1 MGSGGPDGTA
11 AHVDASALE
20 ALGTLGTLLET
31 ILEDRRDLSIVGG
44 FQSLTVKNLSRT
56 VHCNSARI
64 RLRFRPDL
72 ADFQDLRPPI
82 KPIR

>member
-44 FQSLTVKNLSRT
+44 FQSLTVKNLSRMA
-56 VHCNSARI
+56 HCNSARI
-64 RLRFRPDL
+64 RLRFRPCRL
-72 ADFQDLRPPI
+72 PRPTASH
-82 KPIR
+82 KTD